1 MDSEDFPITDA
12 IDIAI
17 LMHREAHFGGKF
29 EFMIDYYEKGG
40 KGVMPDFDLER
51 IRQLALW
58 ERDIKQNLAA
68 LYLSGADAEKVA
80 ESRKAYR
87 DMRALYEVKKAS
99 SPFPLLIADLILSE
113 DEEPR
118 AEIEAIIAQKSAIVP
133 FLIDLLRSPDFHDP
147 LFPGYGQAPHLA
159 VKCLGEIGDKRAI
172 ISLFEEIGEGD
183 FFDEDAILTALK
195 VIGAP
200 AKEFLLRVVKS
211 KPLNID
217 NEKAAIALVTFRDDP
232 EVAEECFKLLLD
244 PIVRKDQALSTYLIL
259 ACEGLTKP
267 DLQKQFAALS
277 EDQTI
282 DRTLREDIKVVAKSF
297 DQ

>member
-1 MDSEDFPITDA
+1 MDSEDFPMTDA
-12 IDIAI
+12 VDIAI

-87 DMRALYEVKKAS
+87 DMRALYEATKS
-99 SPFPLLIADLILSE
+99 TSPFPILIADLVLSE
-113 DEEPR
+113 EEDPR
-118 AEIEAIIAQKSAIVP
+118 AEIEAVIAHKGAIVP

-147 LFPGYGQAPHLA
+147 LFPGYGHAPHLA

-217 NEKAAIALVTFRDDP
+217 NEKAAIALVAFKDDP

-244 PIVRKDQALSTYLIL
+244 PSVRKDLALSTYLVL
-259 ACEGLTKP
+259 ACEGLTNP

-277 EDQTI
+277 EDPTI
-282 DRTLREDIKVVAKSF
+282 DRALREDIKVVVKSF
-297 DQ
+297 TK